1 MVLSRNG
8 ALLVFLIIATNFIAH
23 LKVLSTFGF
32 LSSISPALIWV
43 IVTVKR
49 SRVDLVSIILCG
61 IIQDLFEGNYSMI
74 TSLFHLSLIGVQS
87 FKHNFLLTEGKLI
100 SMSYYAAS
108 FFLMLILRN
117 LFLSVL
123 QDQKLYLG
131 QSIKISFIAVVIYCF
146 GYVFFSYKGN
156 KQ

>member
-1 MVLSRNG
+1 MSKNG
-8 ALLVFLIIATNFIAH
+8 ALLVFSIIAINFIAH
-23 LKVLSTFGF
+23 LKFLSMFSL

-43 IVTVKR
+43 IVTIKR
-49 SRVDLVSIILCG
+49 SKVDLIAIILCG

-74 TSLFHLSLIGVQS
+74 TSLFYLSLIGVRS

-123 QDQKLYLG
+123 QNQKLYLG
-131 QSIKISFIAVVIYCF
+131 QSVKISFIAVIIYCF
-146 GYVFFSYKGN
+146 GYVFFGYRN
-156 KQ
+156 K